1 MRNGRVR
8 TRLQLVGSASP
19 RFRTRERRVL
29 ITGGAGFIGCNLADR
44 LCMTGE
50 GVRLFDNLSRI
61 GVEQNV
67 AWLREKHEDLVEVV
81 VGDMRD
87 ASALAEAVQNVSAVF
102 HFAAQVAVTSSLR
115 SPIHDFE
122 VNARGT
128 LNLLEALR
136 GLTDPPPLI
145 FTSTNKV
152 YGFLRDV
159 KLQLRG
165 DRYEPVESNKRAY
178 GIDEEQSLDFYSPY
192 GCSKG
197 AADQYVLDHAQ
208 TFGLPAVVFRMSCI
222 YGPHQFGTEDQ
233 GWVAHFLIQAMSGR
247 PITIYGDGKQVRD
260 ILFIDDL
267 VEAFLLARS
276 RIKSIAGN
284 AFNIGGGAV
293 NATSLIELIDLIGV
307 LEGEQ
312 SRLTFSSW
320 RPGDQRYYVSNFS
333 KFEKAVGWRPSVM
346 MRTGVAQL
354 HDWLLRKRFETQA
367 ELATA

>member
-8 TRLQLVGSASP
+8 NGFRLVRSARPGSLA
-19 RFRTRERRVL
+19 RKRRVV

-44 LCMTGE
+44 LCTAGE
-50 GVRLFDNLSRI
+50 SVLLFDNLSRI

-67 AWLREKHEDLVEVV
+67 AWLREKHEQLVDVV
-81 VGDMRD
+81 IGDMRD
-87 ASALAEAVQNVSAVF
+87 ARAVTDVVQNASAVF
-102 HFAAQVAVTSSLR
+102 HFAAQVAVTSSLT

-136 GLTDPPPLI
+136 SLPDAPPLI

-152 YGFLRDV
+152 YGCLRDL

-165 DRYEPVESNKRAY
+165 DRYEPVERAKRTG
-178 GIDEEQSLDFYSPY
+178 GIDENQSLDFYSPY

-197 AADQYVLDHAQ
+197 AADQYILDYVH
-208 TFGLPAVVFRMSCI
+208 TFDLAAVVFRMSCI

-233 GWVAHFLIQAMSGR
+233 GWVAHFLIQAMSR
-247 PITIYGDGKQVRD
+247 RLVTVYGDGKQVRD
-260 ILFIDDL
+260 ILFIEDL
-267 VEAFLLARS
+267 IEAFLLARA
-276 RIKSIAGN
+276 RIDAIAGE
-284 AFNIGGGAV
+284 AFNIGGGPA
-293 NATSLIELIDLIGV
+293 NATSLVELIDLIGV
-307 LEGEQ
+307 LEGEEP
-312 SRLTFSSW
+312 RLRFGNW

-333 KFEKAVGWRPSVM
+333 KFEKAVGWRPTTT

-354 HDWLLRKRFETQA
+354 HNWLVEKRFGTQA
-367 ELATA
+367 QLATA